1 MRQYS
6 NADGRGLR
14 QDLFAARQVYLR
26 SGTTSR
32 YASLSRSLQI
42 SVTAI
47 AAVLALWL
55 GAASYIAIAKHL
67 QTVEQGRELARL
79 EGIAKALRNA
89 VEEAQED
96 QRPAGGAEANAEV
109 MTELAEVRLGRA
121 RATLLAEAAAGEAA
135 TLRRE
140 VALAS
145 ERIRE
150 LKLDLVRA
158 TLDQEPRTRLVGNGA
173 AATRIS
179 GGACAQIACEAP
191 WADARR

>member
-1 MRQYS
+1 MRHS
-6 NADGRGLR
+6 HVDGGSRR
-14 QDLFAARQVYLR
+14 QDLFAARQIYLR

-32 YASLSRSLQI
+32 YVNLSRSLQI
-42 SVTAI
+42 AVTAL

-79 EGIAKALRNA
+79 EGIAQALRSA

-109 MTELAEVRLGRA
+109 VTELAEVRLGRA

-150 LKLDLVRA
+150 LELDLVRA
-158 TLDQEPRTRLVGNGA
+158 TLEQEPRTRLVGNA
-173 AATRIS
+173 AAGTGIS
-179 GGACAQIACEAP
+179 AGPLAQVACEVP